1 VPSERRWRPFYGFM
15 AVSYTTTR
23 TVGSCLDLDL
33 GGSGSSY
40 VLYVA
45 QSEDDARQYGG
56 YGSDS
61 KKVDDNEHILLW
73 KGASQPGLVLRYLHY
88 FNASDGLSPAEVE
101 EANAERYNL
110 SCLDGTRKKLEE
122 VREIIPGIAKIEYF

>member
-1 VPSERRWRPFYGFM
+1 M

-23 TVGSCLDLDL
+23 TIGSCIDLDL
-33 GGSGSSY
+33 GGSESSF

-56 YGSDS
+56 YGGGIDS
-61 KKVDDNEHILLW
+61 TKGDDNETILLW

-88 FNASDGLSPAEVE
+88 FNSADGLSPAEVE

-122 VREIIPGIAKIEYF
+122 VRENIPGIAKIEYF